1 MKAVAC
7 GDLALVCAS
16 MQHGQWH
23 FVAIQYCHMQ
33 GIYMEASMSRY
44 VACSDM
50 MCNDYGH
57 DKVDD
62 TLASLEQDWSK

>member
-1 MKAVAC
+1 
-7 GDLALVCAS
+7 
-16 MQHGQWH
+16 
-23 FVAIQYCHMQ
+23 MQ

-62 TLASLEQDWSK
+62 TLASLEQDWSKKWVENIQDR